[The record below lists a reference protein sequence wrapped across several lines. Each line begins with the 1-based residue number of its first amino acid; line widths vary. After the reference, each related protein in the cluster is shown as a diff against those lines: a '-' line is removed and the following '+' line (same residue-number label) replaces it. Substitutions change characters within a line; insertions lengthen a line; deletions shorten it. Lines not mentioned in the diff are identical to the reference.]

1 MSTALVLL
9 AAGLSRRMGQDKLL
23 MQRHG
28 KPLYRYALE
37 LMECFPDCSRLV
49 VSNIEEIA
57 DAAQAL
63 GFQTIGNPL
72 AAQGMGTSVA
82 AAAACLREERAVF
95 LNADQPYFTAGCL
108 ALLLA
113 CGRDTDAIV
122 VPRVQGQPKSPC
134 VFPRRFY
141 PDLMVLQGDRGGR
154 AVYSLYP
161 EEIHYLDFP
170 DPRPF
175 QDFDTPEDWAREDT

>member
-72 AAQGMGTSVA
+72 AAQGMGSADMERVA
-82 AAAACLREERAVF
+82 DGIAAMVEDAEANRPAVLEMVRE
-95 LNADQPYFTAGCL
+95 LTA
-108 ALLLA
+108 
-113 CGRDTDAIV
+113 
-122 VPRVQGQPKSPC
+122 K
-134 VFPRRFY
+134 Y
-141 PDLMVLQGDRGGR
+141 P
-154 AVYSLYP
+154 LYRN
-161 EEIHYLDFP
+161 L
-170 DPRPF
+170 
-175 QDFDTPEDWAREDT
+175 